1 MLYYLNDIITDKAAC
16 ERVRSKLNLDGI
28 YSLVSTDDLA
38 DTGYKS
44 QATLKISIDDL
55 SQIQNKNIVIK
66 NGGKIVKKIPVTGKT
81 IQTELP
87 VGIYEIEL
95 PMPRTADYR
104 FQKEYFVAA
113 QGNAAKEFSY
123 EKIKGNP
130 LLYDVEIQLL
140 GLGDGK
146 AASVSLDTER
156 QKLIWEVEHTTPHS
170 FFEETYLSIRI
181 LNASGE
187 EVFAQSLA
195 GNVDAG
201 I

>member
-1 MLYYLNDIITDKAAC
+1 
-16 ERVRSKLNLDGI
+16 
-28 YSLVSTDDLA
+28 
-38 DTGYKS
+38 
-44 QATLKISIDDL
+44 
-55 SQIQNKNIVIK
+55 
-66 NGGKIVKKIPVTGKT
+66 
-81 IQTELP
+81 
-87 VGIYEIEL
+87 
-95 PMPRTADYR
+95 MPRTADYR

-195 GNVDAG
+195 GNVQAEALTREFDFPEGSKVEIYHRESGDRFRFKNSYLDQRIYAYQLPG
-201 I
+201 GELFASASCI